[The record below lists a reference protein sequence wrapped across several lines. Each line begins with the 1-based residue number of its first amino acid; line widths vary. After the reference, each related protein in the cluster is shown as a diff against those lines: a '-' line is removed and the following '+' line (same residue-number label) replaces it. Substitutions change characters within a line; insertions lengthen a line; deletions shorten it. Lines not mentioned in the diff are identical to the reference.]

1 MNGMGIAG
9 RRPRETHSPG
19 RRKSAANPLAA
30 PFNRRY
36 NKPNQSPP
44 RLTAMHKTVTAKV
57 INGVLTPLESV
68 ALDEGAEYRLTLES
82 DPPVAPEREK
92 AARNGQAAKPDWR
105 EAIGA
110 WQDDN
115 GYWANFLEN
124 LYASRAAG
132 SREPGES

>member
-1 MNGMGIAG
+1 
-9 RRPRETHSPG
+9 
-19 RRKSAANPLAA
+19 
-30 PFNRRY
+30 
-36 NKPNQSPP
+36 
-44 RLTAMHKTVTAKV
+44 MHKTVTAKV

-68 ALDEGAEYRLTLES
+68 ALEEGAEYRLTLES
-82 DPPVAPEREK
+82 DPPVVAEREK

>member
-1 MNGMGIAG
+1 
-9 RRPRETHSPG
+9 
-19 RRKSAANPLAA
+19 
-30 PFNRRY
+30 
-36 NKPNQSPP
+36 
-44 RLTAMHKTVTAKV
+44 MHKTVTAKV

-68 ALDEGAEYRLTLES
+68 SLEEGAEYRLTLES
-82 DPPVAPEREK
+82 DHPVAPEREK
-92 AARNGQAAKPDWR
+92 VARNGQAAKPDWR